1 MSDVDYKIVILS
13 RYCGEYLPADEKTS
27 NVKKTSQDIIMDL
40 RPMATFTT
48 DEIAAYLATNGYVI
62 GFDED
67 SPVWLMKSDQKK
79 ELQEH

>member
-1 MSDVDYKIVILS
+1 MLS
-13 RYCGEYLPADEKTS
+13 REDVKRIIFKDCLYCGTPPS

-67 SPVWLMKSDQKK
+67 SPVWLMKSDQSK